1 VYLRDPRRT
10 VGQDQLNGAEMLNIS
25 PEDWQRIMP
34 LLENNERLFGIRVGD
49 LLKVDGMR
57 RRPEE
62 VYRKVVPVQ
71 VAALAKY
78 DTGI

>member
-34 LLENNERLFGIRVGD
+34 LLENNERLFGIKVED

>member
-1 VYLRDPRRT
+1 
-10 VGQDQLNGAEMLNIS
+10 
-25 PEDWQRIMP
+25 MP
-34 LLENNERLFGIRVGD
+34 LLENNERLFGIKVED